1 MSSVHV
7 QAFDW
12 RDSQSSENNGCR
24 FLVTRVLYC
33 FNATPRLQLKFDRVS
48 VFASD
53 CVYSPRE
60 VDDFMSVMRGIVTD
74 IEQIPGI
81 HKFEVIVAIKLRPH
95 SETNRSGIA
104 KFLERLGEWI
114 VGAGE
119 IGEDEAKKVWRS
131 PDKILGVMRAGNA
144 NDDLAMHC
152 GLIDGYTAN
161 RRLFLGH
168 VNLKHKLEIIG
179 DISEK
184 NTDVKTK
191 PNTVAAQHL
200 VFAS

>member
-1 MSSVHV
+1 
-7 QAFDW
+7 
-12 RDSQSSENNGCR
+12 
-24 FLVTRVLYC
+24 
-33 FNATPRLQLKFDRVS
+33 
-48 VFASD
+48 
-53 CVYSPRE
+53 
-60 VDDFMSVMRGIVTD
+60 MSVMRGIVTD

-104 KFLERLGEWI
+104 KFLERLGEWN

-184 NTDVKTK
+184 KFSSTRKTDDIAIFIIAALIPCQSHRRCFAQLENENTDVKTK
-191 PNTVAAQHL
+191 PNTVATQHL